1 MIRAAAHRAGRRRWL
16 AGTGALV
23 AGARV
28 ADASALRALDLGRL
42 LRTLDGPDASV
53 TVPAGAYAIDNPVV
67 VEGRSGTLAFEPGT
81 VLVPRSVRDGGLKFV
96 RCDGLAVRGAR
107 LRWPTPPEARSH
119 DGAGLLFTHCTE
131 VEASDCEVLGAPG
144 AGIHFENCTSVRVRT
159 LSVAAT
165 AADGIHFANCR
176 EVSGRALSTRDT
188 GDDGVACVDYASGPE
203 SGDIEL
209 MAVEVRD
216 SRTRGIAIVG
226 ARRVRI
232 DGFSVESTGSSGVLV
247 VRDDTYRTRRP
258 SQVVLTGG
266 RVSGA
271 GMRAPRVGNDFGIE
285 AIEADH
291 LIVRDVRIV
300 GTTGFGLSAVRIRGA
315 VVLEHLEVA
324 QAGVGR
330 SAVEVRDCEYAVL
343 RALRIEAGD
352 APGLLV
358 EACPRV
364 RLDGLRVRAAPGRPG
379 ALVARFVGP
388 TDVDVLAVSADGVPS
403 RLLIDPG
410 VSGRLRRHP
419 GDGLRIE
426 NRGTVRIDADA

>member
-1 MIRAAAHRAGRRRWL
+1 MSRAASHRAGRRRWL
-16 AGTGALV
+16 AGLGGLL
-23 AGARV
+23 AGLRV
-28 ADASALRALDLGRL
+28 ADASVPQTLDLSRL
-42 LRTLDGPDASV
+42 LRALDGPDAAV
-53 TVPAGAYAIDNPVV
+53 TIPAGAYVIDNPVV
-67 VEGRSGTLAFEPGT
+67 IDGRSGMLVFEPGT
-81 VLVPRSVRDGGLKFV
+81 VLVPRSARDGGLKFV

-131 VEASDCEVLGAPG
+131 VEASDCEVVGAPG
-144 AGIHFENCTSVRVRT
+144 AGIHFENCTSVRVHAI
-159 LSVAAT
+159 SVTAT

-176 EVSGRALSTRDT
+176 EVSGRELSTRDT

-209 MAVEVRD
+209 MRVDVRD

-232 DGFSVESTGSSGVLV
+232 DGFSIESTGSSGVLV
-247 VRDDTYRTRRP
+247 VRDDMYRTRRP

-291 LIVRDVRIV
+291 VTVRDVRIA
-300 GTTGFGLSAVRIRGA
+300 GTAGFGLSAVSIRGA
-315 VVLEHLEVA
+315 VVLDRIELMQTGVA
-324 QAGVGR
+324 R
-330 SAVEVRDCEYAVL
+330 PAVEVRACEHAVL
-343 RALRIEAGD
+343 RALRIEARD

-358 EACPRV
+358 EACPRL
-364 RLDGLRVRAAPGRPG
+364 RLDGLRVRAAAGRPG
-379 ALVARFVGP
+379 PLVARFVGP
-388 TDVDVLAVSADGVPS
+388 SGVDVRDVSADGVPS
-403 RLLIDPG
+403 RLLIEAG

-419 GDGLRIE
+419 GDGLSIE
-426 NRGTVRIDADA
+426 NRGTVRIDTDA